1 MIIVHVLLI
10 IKNDIIILINK
21 QLMFNYIGAHIS
33 RDSTIIKTID
43 NIILNN
49 GNSLQIFVSS
59 PMNSKLPNK
68 ENFKDSEKIKKYIND
83 NNFKLVVHGS
93 YVINLA
99 NSKINKR
106 HVDIQDR
113 WWIKLLIEELNI
125 SEYIN
130 SIGVVIHVG
139 KYTTLTKSDGI
150 DNMLKSI
157 KYIINYLKT
166 NKFNTKLIIEN
177 PAGVGTELLTTPNEF
192 IEFYNK
198 FNKDEKKYLG
208 ICLDTAHIWS
218 SGYELNEYY
227 SYFKNNYDDILVIHL
242 NNSKV
247 EKGKNL
253 DRHETLFRGN
263 ISIDII
269 KLFLNNL
276 KKNPIIILE
285 TPSELYNDEI
295 KWVKKKI
302 DL

>member
-1 MIIVHVLLI
+1 
-10 IKNDIIILINK
+10 
-21 QLMFNYIGAHIS
+21 MFNYIGAHIS

-43 NIILNN
+43 NIISNN

-106 HVDIQDR
+106 YIDIQDR

-192 IEFYNK
+192 TDFYNK

-218 SGYELNEYY
+218 SGYELTEYY
-227 SYFKNNYDDILVIHL
+227 SNISSIYDNISVIHL

-247 EKGKNL
+247 KKGSKV
-253 DRHETLFRGN
+253 DRHQV
-263 ISIDII
+263 IDKGLIDKEKI
-269 KLFLNNL
+269 EIFL
-276 KKNPIIILE
+276 KKLEGNPIIILE
-285 TPSELYNDEI
+285 TADINYKDEI
-295 KWVKKKI
+295 KWIKKNLQLNKKK
-302 DL
+302 